1 MVRPGPL
8 RRLIFRL
15 PLLLDRLEWHGLER
29 LVTRTLGI
37 EWIVLA
43 TRGRRTGRTHTV
55 VLDIVGRDPIRDI
68 YYVQPA
74 FGARADWVRNALLHP
89 ATARVGD
96 RFVRVRV
103 RDATGTEGAE
113 VVLRFLRAHPR
124 YARVIVWFVGY
135 VDRLDRSDDELR
147 RALATTPV
155 YALEAEPQSD
165 NATARTS
172 VRP

>member
-8 RRLIFRL
+8 RRLMFRF
-15 PLLLDRLEWHGLER
+15 PLLLDRLGWHGLER
-29 LVTRTLGI
+29 LLAHTVGI

-55 VLDIVGRDPIRDI
+55 VLDIVGRDLVRDI

-74 FGARADWVRNALLHP
+74 YGSRADWVRNALSHP
-89 ATARVGD
+89 ATARVGH

-103 RDATGTEGAE
+103 RDATGSEGAD

-124 YARVIVWFVGY
+124 YARIIVWFVGY
-135 VDRLDRSDDELR
+135 VDRIDRPDDELR

-155 YALEAEPQSD
+155 YALEAEP
-165 NATARTS
+165 R
-172 VRP
+172 